1 MNGDV
6 GEALDG
12 ELLLPVAP
20 AQRHLS
26 TAEENELARRIRDEQ
41 AAGERSLKDAVKHF
55 RRCGEILLKAKA
67 DLGHGQF
74 AHFLKHS
81 AKVHP
86 RSAQRYIRLAKSLA
100 ALPAAEATRVSQ
112 LSLRD
117 AMGELSRTSN
127 RAAKLPPP
135 ALKKAL
141 TEARR
146 EPLKSAVIKAANEER
161 RDTLPAAVYISP
173 GALTPRE
180 PPPIEIDDCEDGGLA
195 TPAEVAAM
203 QARLDAILGQAP
215 SSPAPSRPRSDK
227 QMTGDIIDFLCRVPV
242 DRHAPVD
249 AAEIADP
256 KMAEAIDRYF
266 DRAIPWI
273 ANFADAWRSRD
284 DARVD
289 DGADDDLVSGIVGH
303 IWAAKHQR
311 PEITDD
317 EIRASLNSILKMLAR
332 GLFGAGADQ

>member
-1 MNGDV
+1 M
-6 GEALDG
+6 
-12 ELLLPVAP
+12 LL
-20 AQRHLS
+20 
-26 TAEENELARRIRDEQ
+26 AESM
-41 AAGERSLKDAVKHF
+41 AAM
-55 RRCGEILLKAKA
+55 
-67 DLGHGQF
+67 
-74 AHFLKHS
+74 
-81 AKVHP
+81 
-86 RSAQRYIRLAKSLA
+86 
-100 ALPAAEATRVSQ
+100 PAAEATRVSH

-127 RAAKLPPP
+127 RAAKLPSP

-141 TEARR
+141 AEARR

-180 PPPIEIDDCEDGGLA
+180 PPPIEIDDCEDEGLA

-227 QMTGDIIDFLCRVPV
+227 QMAVDIIDFLCRVPV
-242 DRHAPVD
+242 DKYPPFD
-249 AAEIADP
+249 ATEITDP
-256 KMAEAIDRYF
+256 KMAEAIERYF

-273 ANFADAWRSRD
+273 ANFADAWRGRD

-303 IWAAKHQR
+303 IWAAKHRR
-311 PEITDD
+311 PEITDG
-317 EIRASLNSILKMLAR
+317 EIRASLNSIFKMLAR